1 LIGLFRADTRS
12 THIMKSRR
20 QGAILEIID
29 REPLHSQEELRRRL
43 QRAGFEATQAT
54 ISRDIKELGLV
65 KRAGDGAYQ
74 RPGVT
79 TGSPAMTLNALAHAA
94 AEFIRRVDRV
104 QQLLV
109 IRTGAG
115 QAQALAL
122 AIDGAHLPETVGTIA
137 GDDTI
142 LVIAKDGRRA
152 TSLVKRLEAFAGI

>member
-1 LIGLFRADTRS
+1 
-12 THIMKSRR
+12 MKSRR
-20 QGAILEIID
+20 QGVILELID
-29 REPLHSQEELRRRL
+29 RERLHSQESLRRHLARE
-43 QRAGFEATQAT
+43 GFEATQAT

-79 TGSPAMTLNALAHAA
+79 AAAPEAAHNALARAA
-94 AEFIRRVDRV
+94 AEFVRRVDRV
-104 QQLLV
+104 QQMLV

-122 AIDGAHLPETVGTIA
+122 AIDGARLPETVGTIA

-142 LVIAKDGRRA
+142 LVIARDGRRA
-152 TSLVKRLEAFAGI
+152 ATLVKRLEAFAGF

>member
-1 LIGLFRADTRS
+1 
-12 THIMKSRR
+12 MKSRR
-20 QGAILEIID
+20 QGAILELVD
-29 REPLHSQEELRRRL
+29 REPLHSQEQLRRRL
-43 QRAGFEATQAT
+43 SRAGFEATQAT

-74 RPGVT
+74 RQGVT
-79 TGSPAMTLNALAHAA
+79 TTNPDAAMHALTRAA
-94 AEFIRRVDRV
+94 GEFVRRVDRV
-104 QQLLV
+104 QQMLV

-122 AIDGAHLPETVGTIA
+122 AIDSARLPETVGTIA

-152 TSLVKRLEAFAGI
+152 ATLVKRLEAFAGL

>member
-1 LIGLFRADTRS
+1 VCRRS
-12 THIMKSRR
+12 TPDTPPATMKSRR
-20 QGAILEIID
+20 QGAILEIVD

-43 QRAGFEATQAT
+43 RRAGFEATQAT
-54 ISRDIKELGLV
+54 ISRDIKELGLM

-74 RPGVT
+74 RPGEMQ
-79 TGSPAMTLNALAHAA
+79 GNPATALNALAHAS
-94 AEFIRRVDRV
+94 AEFVRRVDRV
-104 QQLLV
+104 QQMLV

-122 AIDGAHLPETVGTIA
+122 AIDGARLPETVGTIA

-152 TSLVKRLEAFAGI
+152 ASLVKRLEGLAGI